1 MRPRWRKI
9 LADLWGHFARFLLV
23 TLSLAVGMFA
33 VGMIASVYITTIE
46 NMEEGYQAVNPA
58 NIRLRTSGFDEN
70 LVERV
75 QRIDGVI
82 GAQGEKKIFA
92 QLRTG
97 EGEWRNLILQVIPE
111 NEQIIDRVTLLE
123 GRWPGEDEVMLSVH
137 RDEGLTAGDDVHIQL
152 ITGEELILPVTGM
165 VRDQTIGVAG
175 TSYFVAP
182 AHGYVTFE
190 TQSSLQE
197 RLDYKTLLVTVEPG
211 MSSARLD
218 AVADEIK
225 EIIEQSGRQVDSII
239 TTVQTTHPNSG
250 YVSAAVGLLALLGFL
265 SVFLSGF
272 LVFNSMSALLNQQIK
287 YIGIMKA
294 IGAQRNAIIRMYMV
308 FIFVFGLI
316 ALLIAIPSAAWAAA
330 ELGSFL
336 ALGLNYLPGEMTFVH
351 LAVIL
356 QVAIALIV
364 PQLTGIVP
372 ILKASRVSVHE
383 AVTSTGIESSDFG
396 KGWIDRK
403 LKKIKGLK
411 RPLLI
416 SLRNTFRRK
425 GRLIPTLIALSLGGA
440 VFIATFNVRAS
451 IESYIERVS
460 KYILADV
467 TIDFSRPYRID
478 EITKVLTSVYGVNE
492 VEPRGSASV
501 QLLNDAGEATDNIE
515 MMGAPAD
522 SDLIQPILLEGRWI
536 IPGDDNA
543 IVLNEAFLTNYPN
556 YAVGDTITLN
566 VNRKEVKWE
575 IIGFF
580 QFIGNDYFL
589 AYVPLEFL
597 FQVAGDHNKAP
608 NFQVVATSDI
618 ISAGREAD
626 LAQRLDEI
634 LRERGYSVRS
644 ASTSAEIRGN
654 ATLGLDTLTT
664 FLLIMSGLSALVGA
678 ISLTGTMGMNVIERT
693 REIGVMRAIG
703 ATDRQIKV
711 LVIVEGVIIGLI
723 SWVFATIL
731 AFPISTF
738 MFYIFSTSIFGV
750 SSKSIFAFSATG
762 FVLWVGI
769 VIVISV
775 IASILP
781 ANKAARLTIREVL
794 AYE

>member
-9 LADLWGHFARFLLV
+9 IADLWGHIPRFILV

-33 VGMIASVYITTIE
+33 VGMIAGGYITTLE

-58 NIRLRTSGFDEN
+58 NIRLTTSGFDEN

-75 QRIDGVI
+75 RRLDGVAN
-82 GAQGEKKIFA
+82 AQGEKLIFA
-92 QLRTG
+92 QMRTG
-97 EGEWRNLILQVIPE
+97 EGEWRNLILQVFPE
-111 NEQIIDRVTLLE
+111 NKQIVDSVTLLE
-123 GRWPGEDEVMLSVH
+123 GRWPDEEEVMLSVH
-137 RDEGLTAGDDVHIQL
+137 RDEGLSVGEDLQIQL
-152 ITGEELILPVTGM
+152 MTGEEREFPITGI

-182 AHGYVTFE
+182 AQGYVTFE

-197 RLDYKTLLVTVEPG
+197 SLDYESLLVTVEPG

-218 AVADEIK
+218 EVADEIRG
-225 EIIEQSGRQVDSII
+225 IIEQSGRGIDSIS
-239 TTVQTTHPNSG
+239 TQEDPVHPNSG

-272 LVFNSMSALLNQQIK
+272 LVFNSMSALLTQQIK

-294 IGAQRNAIIRMYMV
+294 IGAQRNAVIRMYMV
-308 FIFVFGLI
+308 FIFVFGLV

-336 ALGLNYLPGEMTFVH
+336 ALRLNYLPGEMTLVP

-364 PQLTGIVP
+364 PQVTGIVP
-372 ILKASRVSVHE
+372 ILKASRVSVHD
-383 AVTSTGIESSDFG
+383 AVRTTGIESGDFG
-396 KGWIDRK
+396 KGWIDRQ
-403 LKKIKGLK
+403 LEKIKSLK

-425 GRLIPTLIALSLGGA
+425 GRLLLTLVTLSLGGA

-451 IESYIERVS
+451 LDSYIEKVS
-460 KYILADV
+460 EYILADV
-467 TIDFSRPYRID
+467 TIDFTRPYRIN
-478 EITKVLTSVYGVNE
+478 EIEDVLNSVDGVAGI
-492 VEPRGSASV
+492 EPRGSASV
-501 QLLNDAGEATDNIE
+501 QLVNDAGEAVENVE
-515 MMGAPAD
+515 VFGALPD

-543 IVLNEAFLTNYPN
+543 IVLNEAFVTHYPEIE
-556 YAVGDTITLN
+556 VGDMITLD
-566 VNRKEVKWE
+566 VNRREVDWRVV
-575 IIGFF
+575 GFF
-580 QFIGNDYFL
+580 QFIGSDYYL
-589 AYVPLEFL
+589 AYVPIGYLN
-597 FQVAGDHNKAP
+597 QVTGNLNEAP
-608 NFQVVATSDI
+608 NFQIVATQDI
-618 ISAGREAD
+618 RAAD
-626 LAQRLDEI
+626 GESELAQRLDDL
-634 LRERGYSVRS
+634 LRERGYAVRS
-644 ASTSAEIRGN
+644 ASSSEEIRGN
-654 ATLGLDTLTT
+654 ATQGLDTLTI
-664 FLLIMSGLSALVGA
+664 FLLIMSGLTALVGS

-703 ATDRQIKV
+703 ATDRQVKI

-723 SWVFATIL
+723 SWIFGTLL
-731 AFPISTF
+731 AFPISGL
-738 MFYIFSTSIFGV
+738 MSYILNTAVFGMPGE
-750 SSKSIFAFSATG
+750 FAFTATG
-762 FVLWVGI
+762 FIIWIVVVIILSVL
-769 VIVISV
+769 
-775 IASILP
+775 ASILP
-781 ANKAARLTIREVL
+781 ANNAARLTIREVL

>member
-9 LADLWGHFARFLLV
+9 IADLWGHRGRFILV

-33 VGMIASVYITTIE
+33 VGMIAGGYIMTLE
-46 NMEEGYQAVNPA
+46 NMEEGYQSVNPA
-58 NIRLRTSGFDEN
+58 NIRLMTSSFDEN

-75 QRIDGVI
+75 RRLEGVDN
-82 GAQGEKKIFA
+82 AQGEKLIFA
-92 QLRTG
+92 QMRTA
-97 EGEWRNLILQVIPE
+97 EGEWRNLILQVFPE
-111 NEQIIDRVTLLE
+111 NEQIIDKVTLLE
-123 GRWPGEDEVMLSVH
+123 GRWPGEEEVVLSVH
-137 RDEGLTAGDDVHIQL
+137 RDEGLNVGEDLHIQL
-152 ITGEELILPVTGM
+152 MTGEEREFPITGV

-182 AHGYVTFE
+182 ARGYVTFE

-197 RLDYKTLLVTVEPG
+197 NLDYESLLVTAEPG
-211 MSSARLD
+211 LSSARLD
-218 AVADEIK
+218 EVADEIK
-225 EIIEQSGRQVDSII
+225 GFVEQSGRQIDSI
-239 TTVQTTHPNSG
+239 TTSVEPVHPNSG

-272 LVFNSMSALLNQQIK
+272 LVFNSMSALLTQQIK

-294 IGAQRNAIIRMYMV
+294 IGARRNAIIRMYMV

-336 ALGLNYLPGEMTFVH
+336 ALRLNYLPGEMTFVP

-364 PQLTGIVP
+364 PQITGIVP
-372 ILKASRVSVHE
+372 ILKASRVSVHD
-383 AVTSTGIESSDFG
+383 AVSTTGIESGDFG
-396 KGWIDRK
+396 KGWIDRQ
-403 LKKIKGLK
+403 LEKIKSLT

-425 GRLIPTLIALSLGGA
+425 GRLLLTLITLSLGGA

-451 IESYIERVS
+451 LDSYIEQVAE
-460 KYILADV
+460 YILADV
-467 TIDFSRPYRID
+467 TIDFSRPYRIN
-478 EITKVLTSVYGVNE
+478 EIENVLNSVDGVAG

-501 QLLNDAGEATDNIE
+501 QLVSDAGETVENVE
-515 MMGAPAD
+515 VLGALPD

-543 IVLNEAFLTNYPN
+543 IVLNEAFVTHYPEID
-556 YAVGDTITLN
+556 VGERITLD
-566 VNRKEVKWE
+566 VNRREVDWE
-575 IIGFF
+575 VVGFF
-580 QFIGNDYFL
+580 QFIGSDYFL
-589 AYVPLEFL
+589 AYVPMDYLN
-597 FQVAGDHNKAP
+597 QVTGNLNEAP
-608 NFQVVATSDI
+608 NFQIVATQDI
-618 ISAGREAD
+618 RAADGEAA
-626 LAQRLDEI
+626 LAQRLDDF
-634 LRERGYSVRS
+634 LRERGYAVRS
-644 ASTSAEIRGN
+644 ASSSEEIRGN
-654 ATLGLDTLTT
+654 ATQGLDTLTI
-664 FLLIMSGLSALVGA
+664 FLLFMSGLTALVGS

-703 ATDRQIKV
+703 ATDRQVKV

-723 SWVFATIL
+723 SWIFGTLL
-731 AFPISTF
+731 AFPISTL
-738 MFYIFSTSIFGV
+738 MSYILNTAVFGMPGE
-750 SSKSIFAFSATG
+750 FAFKATG
-762 FVLWVGI
+762 FIIWIGI
-769 VIVISV
+769 VILLSV
-775 IASILP
+775 VASILP
-781 ANKAARLTIREVL
+781 ANNAARLTIREVL